1 MKLRIGVLFGGA
13 SVEHEISIL
22 SAMQAMD
29 HLDPDRYEVLPIYV
43 AKDHRFYQDAVL
55 REIKNYRDLD
65 VLTAKLTPVILYAKG
80 NKAVIRNVSGLFP
93 KEREVDLIFPIM
105 HGTYGE
111 DGSVQGYLR
120 MLGIPFVGS
129 NMVGAII
136 GQDKVIM
143 KQLLQEN
150 GLPLVDWFALS
161 QGDDKESIEARCEKI
176 GYPLIIKPANLG
188 SSVGIQLV
196 KQAADLDDAL
206 DEAFRY
212 DEHLVVERC
221 LTQLRE
227 YNCAVLGDENHA
239 QVSCVE
245 EVLKADAILSYHDKY
260 EGNGKSKGMVSA
272 NRIIP
277 ASCSP
282 ERQEEIE
289 TLAQKCFAVLRGFG
303 VARIDFLL
311 DEARD
316 QLYVNEINTIPGSLS
331 FYLFEPKG
339 MTFAQ
344 LLDDLIALAVERQR
358 RQSRMIYSY
367 DTNVLA
373 SFGKG
378 MKCGKVSLPGK

>member
-22 SAMQAMD
+22 SAIQAMD
-29 HLDPDRYEVLPIYV
+29 HLDPDRYEVIPIYV
-43 AKDHRFYQDAVL
+43 AKDHRFYQDALL
-55 REIKNYRDLD
+55 REIKNYKDLEGFI
-65 VLTAKLTPVILYAKG
+65 AKLTPVTLYAKSNG
-80 NKAVIRNVSGLFP
+80 AAIRKLSGLFP

-129 NMVGAII
+129 NMAGALI

-150 GLPLVDWFALS
+150 GLPIVDWFALS
-161 QGDDKESIEARCEKI
+161 RSDAKSETVLTQCEAL
-176 GYPLIIKPANLG
+176 GFPLIVKPANLG

-196 KQAADLDDAL
+196 NTAEELDDAL
-206 DEAFRY
+206 AEAFLY
-212 DEHLVVERC
+212 DDHLVIERC
-221 LTQLRE
+221 LTELRE
-227 YNCAVLGDENHA
+227 YNCAVLGDETHT

-277 ASCSP
+277 APCSSA
-282 ERQEEIE
+282 RQAEMEA
-289 TLAQKCFAVLRGFG
+289 LAQKCFTVLRGSG

-311 DEARD
+311 DEATD
-316 QLYVNEINTIPGSLS
+316 QIYINEINTIPGSLS
-331 FYLFEPKG
+331 FYLFEQKG
-339 MTFAQ
+339 LTFSR
-344 LLDDLIALAVERQR
+344 LLDELINLAVDRQR
-358 RQSRMIYSY
+358 RQSQMIYSY
-367 DTNVLA
+367 STNVL
-373 SFGKG
+373 SSYSNG
-378 MKCGKVSLPGK
+378 MKMAK

>member
-29 HLDPDRYEVLPIYV
+29 HLDPDRYEVIPIYV
-43 AKDHRFYQDAVL
+43 AKDHCFYQDALL
-55 REIKNYRDLD
+55 RDIKNFKDLD
-65 VLTAKLTPVILYAKG
+65 ALITKLTPVTLYAKG
-80 NKAVIRNVSGLFP
+80 NGAAVRKLTGLFN

-129 NMVGAII
+129 DMAGALI

-143 KQLLQEN
+143 KQLLEGN

-161 QGDDKESIEARCEKI
+161 RSDAQSETVLPQCEAL
-176 GYPLIIKPANLG
+176 GFPLIVKPANLG

-196 KQAADLDDAL
+196 KNAEELDDAL
-206 DEAFRY
+206 QEAFLY
-212 DEHLVVERC
+212 DDHLVIERC
-221 LTQLRE
+221 LSELRE
-227 YNCAVLGDENHA
+227 YNCAVLGDECHM

-245 EVLKADAILSYHDKY
+245 EVLKGDAILSYRDKY

-282 ERQEEIE
+282 QRQAEIE
-289 TLAQKCFAVLRGFG
+289 ALAQKCFSVLRGSG

-311 DEARD
+311 DEATD
-316 QLYVNEINTIPGSLS
+316 QIYVNEINTIPGSLS
-331 FYLFEPKG
+331 FYLFEQKG
-339 MTFAQ
+339 LTFSR
-344 LLDDLIALAVERQR
+344 LLDELINLAIERQR
-358 RQSRMIYSY
+358 KQSQMIYSY
-367 DTNVLA
+367 PSNVL
-373 SFGKG
+373 SSYSSG
-378 MKCGKVSLPGK
+378 MKMAK